1 MMTQFSSYW
10 KENRVKIIL
19 EAIILNKGFQKIIS
33 YLKNKRGTVMEWNI
47 AKHAMLN
54 YIEERK

>member
-1 MMTQFSSYW
+1 MTQFSSYR

-19 EAIILNKGFQKIIS
+19 EAIVLNKGFQEIIS